1 MFITKFAGAAL
12 LAIFALSSA
21 THAQDRATAKPAID
35 SEEAAVA
42 KLTKK
47 LQTIV
52 IPRLEFRDATVAEA
66 VDFLR
71 KGSANCDKAEND
83 PAKRGVNFVL
93 NIGATPASEAR
104 ITLSLSDIP
113 VLDALKYVTGLA
125 DLKFTIERSAVVIVP
140 LDAKTKPASAP
151 LVRAAPGERTI
162 QGKVSGKL
170 NSIIVP
176 QLHFR
181 DATLREAVDF
191 LKKKTVDLDTAEPDP
206 ARRGFSVVLKLPPT
220 TGDSGEKRITLSL
233 KNVPLMDA
241 FKYTA
246 ELAGCE
252 MAIDPYALTI
262 TPMAA
267 E

>member
-1 MFITKFAGAAL
+1 M
-12 LAIFALSSA
+12 LATFALCGA
-21 THAQDRATAKPAID
+21 TRAQDRAPANPAVD

-47 LQTIV
+47 LQTII
-52 IPRLEFRDATVAEA
+52 IPRLEFRDATVTET
-66 VDFLR
+66 VDCFR
-71 KGSANCDKAEND
+71 RMFTGFDEPN
-83 PAKRGVNFVL
+83 PARGDMNFVL
-93 NIGATPASEAR
+93 NLGAMPASELPR
-104 ITLSLSDIP
+104 ITVSLTDIP
-113 VLDALKYVTGLA
+113 VLEALKYVTGLA
-125 DLKFTIERSAVVIVP
+125 NLKFKVERSAVVIVP